1 MCPLEENPIILSS
14 GGMALGNLP
23 PTAAKCLLKKK
34 NSTKFIGYH
43 IRFSST
49 TLGKPKS
56 GASFRKLEVVLRYW
70 SLAVRRHMRER
81 ANLRDQFVCDPLE
94 VKFVQGELCRTSHV

>member
-23 PTAAKCLLKKK
+23 PTAAKMFIAKK
-34 NSTKFIGYH
+34 NLTKFIGYH

-49 TLGKPKS
+49 ALGKPKS
-56 GASFRKLEVVLRYW
+56 GASVRKLEVLLRHW
-70 SLAVRRHMRER
+70 SWVVRRHVRER
-81 ANLRDQFVCDPLE
+81 ASLRDQFVCDPLE